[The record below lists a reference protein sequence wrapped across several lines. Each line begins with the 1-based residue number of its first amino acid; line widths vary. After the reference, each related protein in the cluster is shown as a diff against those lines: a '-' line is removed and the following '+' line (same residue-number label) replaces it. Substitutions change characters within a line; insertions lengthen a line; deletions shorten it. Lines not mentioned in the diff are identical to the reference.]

1 MLDEANEKIAEHEQT
16 IENLK
21 NFAKEKDDAIREAA
35 KRETLLRTQVQT
47 LAATA
52 AKRRQNRSSD
62 HSEQS
67 EGKDSKRVRPP
78 SRKVRNI
85 KVASMDRDKSSQHHS
100 QDSNEVD
107 HAKLKATEIT

>member
-21 NFAKEKDDAIREAA
+21 TFAKEKDDAIREAA
-35 KRETLLRTQVQT
+35 KRETMLRNQIQT

-52 AKRRQNRSSD
+52 AARRKNRSSD
-62 HSEQS
+62 HSENS
-67 EGKDSKRVRPP
+67 EGKRIRPS
-78 SRKVRNI
+78 SRKTRHQNNI
-85 KVASMDRDKSSQHHS
+85 DNGSKERDKSSQHLS

-107 HAKLKATEIT
+107 HAKMKA